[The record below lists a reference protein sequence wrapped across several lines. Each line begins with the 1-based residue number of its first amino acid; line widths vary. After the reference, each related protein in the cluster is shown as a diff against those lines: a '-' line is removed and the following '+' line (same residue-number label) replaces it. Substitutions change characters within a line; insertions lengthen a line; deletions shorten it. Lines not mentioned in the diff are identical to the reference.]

1 MILGLTGGIACGKTT
16 ISNIFKKYGIEVV
29 DADVVAREVLE
40 LPEVLEEIR
49 KEYGDSIFLEDK
61 LDRKKMRDT
70 IFNNKE
76 NIKKL
81 NSIVHPKVIEIF
93 QDEYNKKN
101 LKKEIVVFDIPLLF
115 EVGLEKLCNKVLVVY
130 VKEEIQ
136 IERIM
141 KRDGSSRELAKK
153 IIDSQMSL
161 TEKIKIADYI
171 IENSGTIDELENK
184 IKVILAEID
193 RKN

>member
-16 ISNIFKKYGIEVV
+16 ISNMFKKIGIEVV

-40 LPEVLEEIR
+40 LPEVLKEIR
-49 KEYGDSIFLEDK
+49 ETYGDNIFVNNK
-61 LDRKKMRDT
+61 LDRKKMRDI
-70 IFNNKE
+70 IFNNKD

-81 NSIVHPKVIEIF
+81 NSIVHPKVIKVF
-93 QDEYNKKN
+93 QEEYNKK
-101 LKKEIVVFDIPLLF
+101 KSEKDVVVFDIPLLF
-115 EVGLEKLCNKVLVVY
+115 EVGLEKFCDKTLVVY

-141 KRDGSSRELAKK
+141 RRDGSSRELAKK

-161 TEKIKIADYI
+161 TEKLKLADYI
-171 IENSGTIDELENK
+171 IENSGTIDELEKK
-184 IKVILAEID
+184 IKLILSKIE
-193 RKN
+193 R